1 MAARNTRAIKRAPIH
16 EQILLQLRQDIVRN
30 RWKPG
35 ERLPEPELCQEFGVS
50 RTPMRDALKLLEAEG
65 LIELRP
71 HIGAVVTQP
80 GLPDLEEKMQ
90 VLAALEQAAAALIAT
105 RRPAKVIA
113 QLRQLHAAMQ
123 AAAQSENMALYY
135 QLNDDFHRAIVE
147 GSGNKTLAQI
157 HENIM
162 WHVFRARHMAN
173 EHEQFDSSAA
183 QHHEAIMSAIADGR
197 ADDAGQAIRSHLGD
211 VTRLMSRSKESAAPA
226 ASKIRATAL

>member
-1 MAARNTRAIKRAPIH
+1 MATGSTRRAVNRAPIH

-35 ERLPEPELCQEFGVS
+35 ERLPEPELCEAFGVS

-65 LIELRP
+65 LVELRP
-71 HIGAVVTQP
+71 HVGAVVTQP

-90 VLAALEQAAAALIAT
+90 VLAALEQTAAALVAT

-113 QLRQLHAAMQ
+113 DLRRLHRAME
-123 AAAQSENMALYY
+123 AAALKEDMAQYY
-135 QLNDDFHRAIVE
+135 RLNDDFHRLIVE

-162 WHVFRARHMAN
+162 WHVSRARHMAN
-173 EHEQFDSSAA
+173 EHEQFNSTTAA
-183 QHHEAIMSAIADGR
+183 HHEAIVTAIADGR
-197 ADDAGQAIRSHLGD
+197 ADAAVQAIQTHLGN
-211 VTRLMSRSKESAAPA
+211 VSSLMMKNRELAA
-226 ASKIRATAL
+226 

>member
-1 MAARNTRAIKRAPIH
+1 MASSPRTVNRAPIH
-16 EQILLQLRQDIVRN
+16 EQILMHLRQDIVRN

-35 ERLPEPELCQEFGVS
+35 ERLPEPELCEEFGVS

-80 GLPDLEEKMQ
+80 GLHDVEEKMH
-90 VLAALEQAAAALIAT
+90 VLGALEAAAA
-105 RRPAKVIA
+105 RRVAQLRPPKVIA
-113 QLRQLHAAMQ
+113 ELRRLHEAMMS
-123 AAAQSENMALYY
+123 AAASIDSARYY

-173 EHEQFDSSAA
+173 RHEPFDTDTAK
-183 QHHEAIMSAIADGR
+183 HHVFIVEALAEGR
-197 ADDAGQAIRSHLGD
+197 VEEAGHAMTDHLSD
-211 VTRLMSRSKESAAPA
+211 VCKLMLRTGLPA
-226 ASKIRATAL
+226 S

>member
-1 MAARNTRAIKRAPIH
+1 MAAGSTRTPRAIKRAPIH
-16 EQILLQLRQDIVRN
+16 EQILVQLRQDIIRN

-35 ERLPEPELCQEFGVS
+35 ERLPEPELCEEFGVS

-71 HIGAVVTQP
+71 HVGAVVTQP
-80 GLPDLEEKMQ
+80 GLPDLEEKMH
-90 VLAALEQAAAALIAT
+90 VLSALEQAAASLLAAQ
-105 RRPAKVIA
+105 RPARVIA
-113 QLRQLHAAMQ
+113 QLRRLHREMVTAAKK
-123 AAAQSENMALYY
+123 EDMALYY

-173 EHEQFDSSAA
+173 EHEHFDSSAA
-183 QHHEAIMSAIADGR
+183 GHHEAIVSAIAAGR
-197 ADDAGQAIRSHLGD
+197 IEDAELAVRSHLND
-211 VTRLMSRSKESAAPA
+211 VSKVMTRSRKGKVAA
-226 ASKIRATAL
+226 

>member
-90 VLAALEQAAAALIAT
+90 VLAALEQAAAALVAA
-105 RRPAKVIA
+105 RRPARAIA

-123 AAAQSENMALYY
+123 DAAHQEDMALYY

-197 ADDAGQAIRSHLGD
+197 ADDAGLAIRSHLDD
-211 VTRLMSRSKESAAPA
+211 VTRLMSRSKKSAAPA
-226 ASKIRATAL
+226 ASKVRATSV

>member
-1 MAARNTRAIKRAPIH
+1 MAAGSTGGSNGSHHARTVQRAPIH
-16 EQILLQLRQDIVRN
+16 EQILVHLRQDIVRN

-35 ERLPEPELCQEFGVS
+35 ERLPEPELCEEFGVS

-80 GLPDLEEKMQ
+80 NLPDLEEKMQ
-90 VLAALEQAAAALIAT
+90 VLSALEQAAAQLVAR
-105 RRPAKVIA
+105 RRPPAAIA
-113 QLRQLHAAMQ
+113 QLRKQHMAMQ
-123 AAAQSENMALYY
+123 KAADSHDMASYY

-173 EHEQFDSSAA
+173 EHETFDPATA
-183 QHHEAIMSAIADGR
+183 KHHEDIVNALAEGR
-197 ADDAGQAIRSHLGD
+197 ADAAAAAMRSHLDD
-211 VTRLMSRSKESAAPA
+211 VCKLMMTKGELPVA
-226 ASKIRATAL
+226 

>member
-1 MAARNTRAIKRAPIH
+1 MAARGIRAIKRAPIH
-16 EQILLQLRQDIVRN
+16 EQILLHLRQDIVRN

-71 HIGAVVTQP
+71 HIGAIVTQP

-90 VLAALEQAAAALIAT
+90 VLTALEQAAASLVAA
-105 RRPAKVIA
+105 RRPVKVIE
-113 QLRQLHAAMQ
+113 QLRQLHGAMQ
-123 AAAQSENMALYY
+123 AAAQQEDMTLYY

-147 GSGNKTLAQI
+147 GSGNKTLGQI

-173 EHEQFDSSAA
+173 THEQFDSSAA

-197 ADDAGQAIRSHLGD
+197 SEDASQAVCSHLGY
-211 VTRLMSRSKESAAPA
+211 VTLLMTKSKKSAAPRPPKSRTTA
-226 ASKIRATAL
+226 A

>member
-1 MAARNTRAIKRAPIH
+1 MAAGSSNPRMVQRAPIH
-16 EQILLQLRQDIVRN
+16 EQILVHLRQDIVRN

-35 ERLPEPELCQEFGVS
+35 ERLPEPELCEEFGVS

-80 GLPDLEEKMQ
+80 NLPDLEEKMQ
-90 VLAALEQAAAALIAT
+90 VMSALEQAAAQL
-105 RRPAKVIA
+105 VA
-113 QLRQLHAAMQ
+113 QLRPPAVIANLWRLHNAMTDAAERM
-123 AAAQSENMALYY
+123 EMALYY

-157 HENIM
+157 HEHIM

-173 EHEQFDSSAA
+173 EHETFDPSTAR
-183 QHHEAIMSAIADGR
+183 HHEEIVHNIAEGR
-197 ADDAGQAIRSHLGD
+197 GEEAAAALRSHLHAVSD
-211 VTRLMSRSKESAAPA
+211 LMMKVDLPVA
-226 ASKIRATAL
+226 